1 MHILLNEA
9 TNLTVSS
16 SGCVLPQCIIV
27 SPTRELAI
35 QIYNEGRKFA
45 LGSILKIG
53 ISYGG
58 TRLGD
63 QMRAIS
69 VSNSIDSHITFI
81 IKYEFY
87 RVVAT
92 FSWSHLVD

>member
-1 MHILLNEA
+1 MHILLSEP

-16 SGCVLPQCIIV
+16 SGCVQPQCIVV
-27 SPTRELAI
+27 SPTRELAV
-35 QIYNEGRKFA
+35 QIYNEARKFA

-58 TRLGD
+58 TRLGE

-69 VSNSIDSHITFI
+69 VIQAIWG
-81 IKYEFY
+81 
-87 RVVAT
+87 VAQN
-92 FSWSHLVD
+92 